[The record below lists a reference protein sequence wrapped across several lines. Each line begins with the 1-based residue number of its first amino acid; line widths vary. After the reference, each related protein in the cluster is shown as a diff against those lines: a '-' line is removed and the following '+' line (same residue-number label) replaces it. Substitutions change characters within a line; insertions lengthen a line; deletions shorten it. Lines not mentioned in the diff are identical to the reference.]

1 MRKNEKSLKIYEEAT
16 KYIPGGVN
24 SPVRAFKSVGLDPVF
39 IDRAEGCKIYDV
51 DGNEYIDYICSWG
64 PLMLGH
70 SPKEIVDGIEE
81 IVKKGTSYGVPTAI
95 EVDMAKLI
103 VEAYPAIDQ
112 VRMVN
117 SGTEATMSALRVSR
131 AYTNRNKI
139 LKFEGCYHGHS
150 DALLVKSGSGT
161 ITYGVPTSPG
171 VPEDVVK
178 DTLVTR
184 YNDIEA
190 TKAMFEEHGNEIAA
204 VILETVAGNMGVVPG
219 KKEFIQFL
227 RDITKEYGTV
237 LIFDEVITGFRL
249 AYNSSVGYYGIEPD
263 MACFGK
269 IIGAGL
275 PVGAYGGKKE
285 IMDMVSPVG
294 PVYQAGTLSGNPLAM
309 YMGKKNLEILR
320 DRPEVYS
327 ELERKAIKLE
337 EGLRSN
343 VEKLGLNYTVNR
355 AGSLVCLFFAEGPI
369 NNYDDVT
376 KCNVP
381 MFNKYF
387 EELLNRG
394 ILLAPTQFEA
404 MFLSNAHTDEI
415 IDETIK
421 ASYEA
426 LKAAHNL

>member
-81 IVKKGTSYGVPTAI
+81 VVKKGTSYGVPTAI

-117 SGTEATMSALRVSR
+117 SGTEATMSALRVAR
-131 AYTNRNKI
+131 AYTKRNKI

-178 DTLVTR
+178 DTLVAR
-184 YNDIEA
+184 YNDIES
-190 TKAMFEEHGNEIAA
+190 TKAIFKEHGNEIAA

-249 AYNSSVGYYGIEPD
+249 AYNSSVGYFGIEPD

-320 DRPEVYS
+320 DNPQIYT

-337 EGLRSN
+337 EGLRAN

-376 KCNVP
+376 KCNVA

-394 ILLAPTQFEA
+394 VLLAPTQFEA

-426 LKAAHNL
+426 LKAVHNL